1 MRHTIK
7 RPEQKTIVNRA
18 VRSGEIRIE
27 LAEISQKARKGILTP
42 AETQRFRALQ
52 AEKKRLQQNQI
63 YSYTSGLDVPSTIL
77 TFVTVIS
84 KFKYLFWH
92 NILLRGYMHGWTK
105 YG

>member
-1 MRHTIK
+1 LQKFKYGLTHYFSGDQMRHTIK

-52 AEKKRLQQNQI
+52 AEKKRLQQN
-63 YSYTSGLDVPSTIL
+63 
-77 TFVTVIS
+77 
-84 KFKYLFWH
+84 
-92 NILLRGYMHGWTK
+92 
-105 YG
+105 